1 MNRIRELITQLEAM
15 FARLSEREKKLV
27 IATAI
32 LLCIFVFML
41 IHYALTQNTIKAQKQ
56 GAYKEQQ
63 LAEILSL
70 QDLYKQR
77 EEANAALRQRLK
89 RNDVKIVAL
98 VEDEAKKQQISL
110 LNISPREADNDN
122 KTIKTQFVDFRAQ
135 KLSYD
140 KLTSFIEH
148 LESQSHPV
156 KVIRLLIKKR
166 FDEKDLLDIEA
177 TVATYKAY

>member
-1 MNRIRELITQLEAM
+1 MNKVKELIAQLDTVFM
-15 FARLSEREKKLV
+15 RLSEREKKLV
-27 IATAI
+27 VATAI
-32 LLCIFVFML
+32 LLCVFIFIL
-41 IHYALTQNTIKAQKQ
+41 IHYSLTQNTLKAQKQ
-56 GAYKEQQ
+56 GDYKAQQ

-70 QDLYKQR
+70 QDIYRQR
-77 EEANAALRQRLK
+77 EESSAALRQRLK

-98 VEDEAKKQQISL
+98 VEDEAKKQQINL
-110 LNISPREADNDN
+110 LNISPRESDNDT

-140 KLTSFIEH
+140 KLTTFIEH
-148 LESQSHPV
+148 LEAQSHPV